1 VTAVSRNAALRQAR
15 WFSHVNGVNAPTPMQ
30 HWLIGNGSLTA
41 KLRAHSLAFRVDC
54 LHQRTAI
61 CLPDEATAIGL
72 HRPGRVWERE
82 VLLKCDERAAVF
94 AHTVVPMTATA
105 ADWPLFSALG
115 NRSLGTTLFLDPRV
129 SRGVLEY
136 ARLRSGHPLARRAA
150 LALGMD
156 GHEETALYARRRL
169 YRRRH
174 GVLLVTE
181 VFLPAVT
188 GLVRTDR
195 GQSGVRTI
203 DRLTNRS

>member
-1 VTAVSRNAALRQAR
+1 MSRNASLRQAR
-15 WFSHVNGVNAPTPMQ
+15 WFTHVNGVNASITMQ
-30 HWLIGNGSLTA
+30 HWLTGHGSLTA
-41 KLRAHSLAFRVDC
+41 KLKAHSQAFRVEC

-61 CLPDEATAIGL
+61 CLPDEAAAIGL

-115 NRSLGTTLFLDPRV
+115 NASLGTTLFLDPRV
-129 SRGVLEY
+129 SYDVLEY
-136 ARLRSGHPLARRAA
+136 ARLRPGHPLMRRAA
-150 LALGMD
+150 LALGVD
-156 GHEETALYARRRL
+156 GHPERALYARRRL

-181 VFLPAVT
+181 VFLPSVT
-188 GLVRTDR
+188 GLVRVAR
-195 GQSGVRTI
+195 AGVRSV
-203 DRLTNRS
+203 DRLTNRT